1 MTPTAATAAS
11 APASPG
17 AASSRRSAP
26 SATAP
31 SMAADV
37 VVIGAGVMGLA
48 IAYNLAARG
57 QKRIVVLDEHTLAW
71 GASGR
76 NGGGLRQQWS
86 TELNVRLM
94 QESMEICTH
103 FAEEMGINVWMRRG
117 GYLFLARTDQAA
129 ARLAR
134 NVALQNRCDLP
145 THMISPTEAQALVP
159 ELQTAPFV
167 AACYNP
173 TDGIVFPWP
182 FLWGYARAAQ
192 KRGVVIRTGT
202 AVTAIGRRGDD
213 FLIETPAGTLTAG
226 RVVCAA
232 GAWSPR
238 LARLVGGD
246 LPDRPVRHE
255 ILSTEPL
262 KPFLKPMVSVIESG
276 LYVSQSLRGE
286 LVGGVSLPEE
296 ANPAGQVRLGSRLE
310 FLITMAR
317 GLTEL
322 MPRLRHVKVVRQWA
336 GPYDVSPDGDPI
348 VGALPGVPGF
358 YVVCGFGGHGF
369 MMAPVVARHY
379 AAHLCGEPPHP
390 FFEAWRADRF
400 ATGGKP
406 PADREQMTI
415 G

>member
-1 MTPTAATAAS
+1 MTAR
-11 APASPG
+11 G
-17 AASSRRSAP
+17 SSNH
-26 SATAP
+26 
-31 SMAADV
+31 ADV
-37 VVIGAGVMGLA
+37 VIVGAGVMGLA

-57 QKRIVVLDEHTLAW
+57 GRRIVVLDEHYLAW

-76 NGGGLRQQWS
+76 NGGGVRQQWS
-86 TELNVRLM
+86 TEMNVRLM
-94 QESMEICTH
+94 QESTEICAH

-117 GYLFLARTDQAA
+117 GYLFLARSKAA
-129 ARLAR
+129 AEGLER

-145 THMISPTEAQALVP
+145 TRMIALEEARDLVP
-159 ELQTAPFV
+159 ELETHHGAGGRAPSFV

-173 TDGIVFPWP
+173 TDAIVFPWP
-182 FLWGYARAAQ
+182 FLWGYASAAE
-192 KRGVVIRTGT
+192 RHGVTIRTGLP
-202 AVTAIGRRGDD
+202 VTAIERNGDD
-213 FLIETPAGTLTAG
+213 FVLTTPAGALTAG

-238 LARLVGGD
+238 VARLAGGA

-262 KPFLKPMVSVIESG
+262 KPFLKPMVSVIEGG

-286 LVGGVSLPEE
+286 LVGGVSMPEE
-296 ANPAGQVRLGSRLE
+296 PNPDGEVRLGSRLE
-310 FLITMAR
+310 FLTTMAR
-317 GLTEL
+317 SLVAL
-322 MPRLRHVKVVRQWA
+322 MPRLGHVKVVRQWA

-348 VGALPGVPGF
+348 VGELPGVPGF

-379 AAHLCGEPPHP
+379 AAYLAGEPPHP
-390 FFEAWRADRF
+390 FFTAWRADRF
-400 ATGGKP
+400 GPGGAPPTG
-406 PADREQMTI
+406 DREEMII

>member
-1 MTPTAATAAS
+1 MT
-11 APASPG
+11 G
-17 AASSRRSAP
+17 RGSSNR
-26 SATAP
+26 
-31 SMAADV
+31 ADL
-37 VVIGAGVMGLA
+37 VIVGAGVMGLA

-57 QKRIVVLDEHTLAW
+57 GRRILVLDGHYLAW

-76 NGGGLRQQWS
+76 NGGGVRQQWS
-86 TELNVRLM
+86 TEMNVRLM
-94 QESMEICTH
+94 QESTELCAH

-117 GYLFLARTDQAA
+117 GYLFLARTKAA
-129 ARLAR
+129 GSHLER

-145 THMISPTEAQALVP
+145 TRMISLADAQDLVP
-159 ELQTAPFV
+159 ELDTGNTGNTGSPAPGATPGSDRFV

-173 TDGIVFPWP
+173 TDAIVFPWP
-182 FLWGYARAAQ
+182 FLWGYARAAER
-192 KRGVVIRTGT
+192 RGVKIQTGIP
-202 AVTAIGRRGDD
+202 VTAIDRQGDD
-213 FLIETPAGTLTAG
+213 FVLTTPAGALTAG

-238 LARLVGGD
+238 LARLAGGA

-286 LVGGVSLPEE
+286 LVGGMSMPEE
-296 ANPAGQVRLGSRLE
+296 PNPEGEVRLGSRLD
-310 FLITMAR
+310 FLTTMAR
-317 GLTEL
+317 GLVAL
-322 MPRLRHVKVVRQWA
+322 MPRLGHVKVVRQWA
-336 GPYDVSPDGDPI
+336 GPYDVSPDGNPI
-348 VGALPGVPGF
+348 VGELPGVPGF

-379 AAHLCGEPPHP
+379 AAYLDGGTPHP
-390 FFEAWRADRF
+390 FFTAWRADRF
-400 ATGGKP
+400 GTGGAP
-406 PADREQMTI
+406 PAADREEMII

>member
-1 MTPTAATAAS
+1 MTSP
-11 APASPG
+11 APETRAEV
-17 AASSRRSAP
+17 A
-26 SATAP
+26 
-31 SMAADV
+31 V
-37 VVIGAGVMGLA
+37 VGAGVMGLA
-48 IAYNLAARG
+48 IAFNLAARG
-57 QKRIVVLDEHTLAW
+57 QRRIVVLDAHTLAF

-76 NGGGLRQQWS
+76 NGGGVRQQWS
-86 TELNVRLM
+86 TEMNIRLM
-94 QESMEICTH
+94 QESMEICAH
-103 FAEEMGINVWMRRG
+103 FAGEMGINVWMRRG
-117 GYLFLARTDQAA
+117 GYLFLTRTDEAA
-129 ARLAR
+129 DRLAR
-134 NVALQNRCDLP
+134 HVALQNRCGLP
-145 THMISPTEAQALVP
+145 TRMISLDEARALVP
-159 ELQTAPFV
+159 ELEPTPFV
-167 AACYNP
+167 AACYNA

-192 KRGVVIRTGT
+192 KRGVVIRTG
-202 AVTAIGRRGDD
+202 APVTAIERRGDD
-213 FLIETPAGTLTAG
+213 FLLRTPAGTVMAG

-238 LARLVGGD
+238 VARLCGGA

-262 KPFLKPMVSVIESG
+262 KPFLKPMVSVIETG

-286 LVGGVSLPEE
+286 LVGGVELREE
-296 ANPAGQVRLGSRLE
+296 KNPDGEVRMGSRLA
-310 FLITMAR
+310 FLTTMAR

-322 MPRLRHVKVVRQWA
+322 LPRLGHVKVVRQWA

-379 AAHLCGEPPHP
+379 AAYLCGDPPHP
-390 FFEAWRADRF
+390 FFDAWRADRF
-400 ATGGKP
+400 TTGGTP
-406 PADREQMTI
+406 PANREEMTI